1 MPPMDRARIVETMNS
16 MVWYHKIEL
25 APGIVTPGAEWEA
38 LWGPM
43 RERHHAVDFRGK
55 RVLEVGCWDGYWSF
69 EAEKLGAAEVW
80 ATDDMSQRKQ
90 VTRSVPFAIEC
101 LQSKVRYRDDVS
113 VYDVDEVF
121 PEKFDVVICYG
132 VLYHLRYPVLG
143 LAKMRRVL
151 KAGGT
156 LLLETAVL
164 LDTESTDMRWGH
176 SHIYPSDPSTWNAP
190 SPSCLKFLLESSY
203 FEVQSC
209 DTFLRQ
215 DETLKIGRAYARA
228 VAAEA
233 SLPGRHVVA
242 DTFLREYDPRF
253 KTT

>member
-1 MPPMDRARIVETMNS
+1 MRPLDRARIVETMNS

-25 APGIVTPGAEWEA
+25 APGIVTPGADWEA

-43 RERHHAVDFRGK
+43 RERHRAVDFRGK
-55 RVLEVGCWDGYWSF
+55 RVLEIGCWDGYWSF

-80 ATDDMSQRKQ
+80 ATDDMSQRKT

-101 LQSKVRYRDDVS
+101 LGSKVRYRDDVS
-113 VYDVDEVF
+113 VYDVDALF

-151 KAGGT
+151 KTGGT
-156 LLLETAVL
+156 LLLETAV

-176 SHIYPSDPSTWNAP
+176 NRIYPSDPSTWNAP
-190 SPSCLKFLLESSY
+190 SPSCLRFLLESSY
-203 FEVQSC
+203 FDVESC
-209 DTFLRQ
+209 ETFLRQ
-215 DETLKIGRAYARA
+215 DETRKIGRAYVRA
-228 VAAEA
+228 VAAEG
-233 SLPGRHVVA
+233 SLPERHVVP

-253 KTT
+253 KTK